1 MPALSMSMPMSEPT
15 GWRRWLA
22 RTDARDSAT
31 FEAWVEVHAA
41 MVLRIAQR
49 LLVSEED
56 AQDAAQEVFLK
67 MHRFA
72 SKFDERREV
81 RPWLY
86 RMTVNVCHDLRRKRR
101 LDFALESAAEPVASE
116 PTPEERWSAEERR
129 QMMFKALAALSER
142 EREAIVL
149 RDLEGLTTAEVAEAM
164 GTTEATV
171 RSQIAMGR
179 AKLKDY
185 VTERMRRRR

>member
-22 RTDARDSAT
+22 RAEAGNAAT
-31 FEAWVEVHAA
+31 FDQLVETYAA
-41 MVLRIAQR
+41 MVLRTAQR
-49 LLVSEED
+49 LLLSEAD

-67 MHRFA
+67 LHRFA
-72 SKFDERREV
+72 KKFDETRDP

-86 RMTVNVCHDLRRKRR
+86 RMTVNVCHDLRRKRK
-101 LDFALESAAEPVASE
+101 LDVALEDAEEPVASA
-116 PTPEERWSAEERR
+116 PTPEEQWSASERR
-129 QMMFKALAALSER
+129 RLMFEALGALSER
-142 EREAIVL
+142 ERQAIVL
-149 RDLEGLTTAEVAEAM
+149 RDLEGLATAEVAEAM

-179 AKLKDY
+179 AKLKDH
-185 VTERMRRRR
+185 VAAQMRRRR

>member
-22 RTDARDSAT
+22 RAEAGNAAT
-31 FEAWVEVHAA
+31 FDQLVETYAA
-41 MVLRIAQR
+41 MVLRTAQR
-49 LLVSEED
+49 LLLSEAD

-67 MHRFA
+67 LHPFA
-72 SKFDERREV
+72 KKFDETRDP

-86 RMTVNVCHDLRRKRR
+86 RMTVNVCHDLRRKRK
-101 LDFALESAAEPVASE
+101 LDVALEDAEEPVASA
-116 PTPEERWSAEERR
+116 PTPEEQWSASERR
-129 QMMFKALAALSER
+129 RLMFEALGALSER
-142 EREAIVL
+142 ERQAIVL
-149 RDLEGLTTAEVAEAM
+149 RDLEGLATAEVAEAM

-179 AKLKDY
+179 AKLKNY
-185 VTERMRRRR
+185 VAKQLGRRR